1 MPRHPLTPDL
11 EDRITKLEAH
21 AVTGA
26 MQHRAILNS
35 LQSIAESLDSL
46 TQVSA
51 AQRQRID
58 TLEATWRAR
67 MAEAVQLVM
76 DWDAEPTWDDVW
88 SIDQANTDLTLTY
101 RIEDVPL

>member
-51 AQRQRID
+51 AQRQR
-58 TLEATWRAR
+58 
-67 MAEAVQLVM
+67 M